1 MFYRRKYYIVKNEF
15 IKIFNEHFNNTNLP
29 NQLKHGSRLIGRSM
43 KDNKN
48 DTTEV
53 FAIWEYD
60 SYEQYKEIESK
71 IRSDKMHVT
80 RIQDWYE
87 KHGGKEY
94 VLQKYIVELKNE
106 ELVCTVK

>member
-1 MFYRRKYYIVKNEF
+1 
-15 IKIFNEHFNNTNLP
+15 
-29 NQLKHGSRLIGRSM
+29 M

-48 DTTEV
+48 GTTEV

-71 IRSDKMHVT
+71 IRND
-80 RIQDWYE
+80 E
-87 KHGGKEY
+87 
-94 VLQKYIVELKNE
+94 KYIRKYMNGMKTWRKRICFTGVHSRDENE

>member
-15 IKIFNEHFNNTNLP
+15 VEIFNEYFNNTNLP
-29 NQLKHGSRLIGRSM
+29 NQLRYGSRVIGRWM

-48 DTTEV
+48 GTTEV

-71 IRSDKMHVT
+71 IRND
-80 RIQDWYE
+80 E
-87 KHGGKEY
+87 
-94 VLQKYIVELKNE
+94 KYIRKYMNGMKNMAE
-106 ELVCTVK
+106 ENMFYRST

>member
-1 MFYRRKYYIVKNEF
+1 
-15 IKIFNEHFNNTNLP
+15 
-29 NQLKHGSRLIGRSM
+29 M

-48 DTTEV
+48 GTTEV

-71 IRSDKMHVT
+71 IRSDEKHT
-80 RIQDWYE
+80 KKIHECYE
-87 KHGGKEY
+87 KHGGKQY
-94 VLQKYIVELKNE
+94 VFQEYIVEMKNE